1 MERETG
7 IEPATFSF
15 GRWPSRIVQQRMFGQ
30 LATTAH
36 STRNLVTASV
46 QRCAAQHPGR
56 RAAETVCRQ
65 FQYPRLRFSRRHLR
79 QIWLSWR
86 HGLPLGTEIWGGED
100 AEFEPRCLRRTWRL
114 SRFWLTTWK
123 RSPSVSPSG
132 TSFGSLHRRLRQQ
145 TVLRRLN
152 TKHSPG
158 KGPFAVR
165 AAPVLSPWLPSVAP
179 GSPGCGGRGVRSQG
193 ARCRWPHRWGLLLV
207 PVLPGGRGKFLRRAS
222 PSSWA
227 GARLAAL
234 AVAWLW
240 WSTRRLFPRAP
251 AQLSS
256 TQSRSQP
263 PTTPA
268 TTLRRLPP
276 ERKAPWK
283 PQQSGCRRC
292 PCRESPVVVLAAPPR
307 RPCLPG
313 RTPAPPC
320 ICRLSL
326 EGKGFPCMTPAAIF
340 SWRTSLRWVAGLLV
354 SMPVDRRLGQP
365 PSMSHFVTRVRG
377 ESGVSHDPQFGLH
390 AGTPRATRSR
400 GTARR
405 GVPRSLIRVH
415 EFSRGRG
422 AVPDSEDRILEGVS
436 RIERRAY

>member
-152 TKHSPG
+152 TKHPPG

-179 GSPGCGGRGVRSQG
+179 GSRGGGVLVSGAVRHVPPACSCAAGRPGEVSAPGLAVLLGPWWLPPWRGCGDPPGCCFPR
-193 ARCRWPHRWGLLLV
+193 
-207 PVLPGGRGKFLRRAS
+207 S
-222 PSSWA
+222 PSILHPTGA
-227 GARLAAL
+227 GA
-234 AVAWLW
+234 
-240 WSTRRLFPRAP
+240 
-251 AQLSS
+251 AQA
-256 TQSRSQP
+256 
-263 PTTPA
+263 TPA
-268 TTLRRLPP
+268 TTRRTLPP
-276 ERKAPWK
+276 RKAPRK
-283 PQQSGCRRC
+283 PGPVLLPPLPGRSGVTGILVSVT
-292 PCRESPVVVLAAPPR
+292 PDGAAPASNGRQR
-307 RPCLPG
+307 RPC
-313 RTPAPPC
+313 R
-320 ICRLSL
+320 
-326 EGKGFPCMTPAAIF
+326 
-340 SWRTSLRWVAGLLV
+340 
-354 SMPVDRRLGQP
+354 DRK
-365 PSMSHFVTRVRG
+365 SVV
-377 ESGVSHDPQFGLH
+377 
-390 AGTPRATRSR
+390 
-400 GTARR
+400 
-405 GVPRSLIRVH
+405 
-415 EFSRGRG
+415 
-422 AVPDSEDRILEGVS
+422 
-436 RIERRAY
+436 

>member
-132 TSFGSLHRRLRQQ
+132 PSFGSLHRRLRQQ

-152 TKHSPG
+152 TKHPPG

-179 GSPGCGGRGVRSQG
+179 GSRGGGGPRVGFRG
-193 ARCRWPHRWGLLLV
+193 ARCRGLLLV

-222 PSSWA
+222 PSWA
-227 GARLAAL
+227 VCGWLPRWPGCGL
-234 AVAWLW
+234 AVVVHQAAV
-240 WSTRRLFPRAP
+240 SPR
-251 AQLSS
+251 
-256 TQSRSQP
+256 SRSTLQHSEQEP
-263 PTTPA
+263 AARATPA
-268 TTLRRLPP
+268 TTLCSFS
-276 ERKAPWK
+276 
-283 PQQSGCRRC
+283 QQEKHTGN
-292 PCRESPVVVLAAPPR
+292 PV
-307 RPCLPG
+307 
-313 RTPAPPC
+313 
-320 ICRLSL
+320 
-326 EGKGFPCMTPAAIF
+326 
-340 SWRTSLRWVAGLLV
+340 
-354 SMPVDRRLGQP
+354 Q
-365 PSMSHFVTRVRG
+365 TR
-377 ESGVSHDPQFGLH
+377 
-390 AGTPRATRSR
+390 
-400 GTARR
+400 
-405 GVPRSLIRVH
+405 
-415 EFSRGRG
+415 
-422 AVPDSEDRILEGVS
+422 
-436 RIERRAY
+436 

>member
-152 TKHSPG
+152 TKHPPG

-165 AAPVLSPWLPSVAP
+165 AAPVLSPWLPSV
-179 GSPGCGGRGVRSQG
+179 SP
-193 ARCRWPHRWGLLLV
+193 AAL
-207 PVLPGGRGKFLRRAS
+207 
-222 PSSWA
+222 
-227 GARLAAL
+227 LAAVVVVSASAVLGVGNGPHFFRRCQEGQGSFRAGLAVLLAMHGLATSRGL
-234 AVAWLW
+234 AVAWR
-240 WSTRRLFPRAP
+240 STTTCCF
-251 AQLSS
+251 SS
-256 TQSRSQP
+256 TQEQDQP
-263 PTTPA
+263 RQHRQQLPAASPTKKSTDPGTPC
-268 TTLRRLPP
+268 
-276 ERKAPWK
+276 K
-283 PQQSGCRRC
+283 PVAAVAR
-292 PCRESPVVVLAAPPR
+292 AAPGVAGGSRGVGLPDGAAPASNGRQR
-307 RPCLPG
+307 RPC
-313 RTPAPPC
+313 
-320 ICRLSL
+320 RL
-326 EGKGFPCMTPAAIF
+326 
-340 SWRTSLRWVAGLLV
+340 R
-354 SMPVDRRLGQP
+354 
-365 PSMSHFVTRVRG
+365 
-377 ESGVSHDPQFGLH
+377 
-390 AGTPRATRSR
+390 
-400 GTARR
+400 
-405 GVPRSLIRVH
+405 
-415 EFSRGRG
+415 
-422 AVPDSEDRILEGVS
+422 
-436 RIERRAY
+436 